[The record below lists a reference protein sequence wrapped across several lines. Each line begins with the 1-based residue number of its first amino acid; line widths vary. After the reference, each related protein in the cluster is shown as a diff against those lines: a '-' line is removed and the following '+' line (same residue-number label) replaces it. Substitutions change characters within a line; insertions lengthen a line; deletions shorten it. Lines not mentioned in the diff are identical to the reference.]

1 MHVNVASEF
10 KGESKLRLNSMN
22 ESSSID
28 QRIRDFY

>member
-1 MHVNVASEF
+1 MYANVASEC
-10 KGESKLRLNSMN
+10 KGESKLRMNSTN